1 MDLEKIRKELLEK
14 REMIIEH
21 LNNSSAEDLNNKD
34 GVEDAADVVTSELNR
49 ETFYKLTHAER
60 ETLFLIDLALKK
72 IESGTYG
79 ICEECGAEIGEKRL
93 EAIPWVRLCIDCS
106 QNEET
111 MKMFSSND
119 EINYYNIIPNTT
131 FENDEDRNPIE

>member
-14 REMIIEH
+14 REAILEH
-21 LNNSSAEDLNNKD
+21 LNNTSSEDINHKD
-34 GVEDAADVVTSELNR
+34 GVEDAADVVASELNR
-49 ETFYKLTHAER
+49 ETFYKLTQAER

-79 ICEECGAEIGEKRL
+79 ICEECGATIGEKRL
-93 EAIPWVRLCIDCS
+93 EAIPWVRLCIECS

-111 MKMFSSND
+111 MKMFSSSD
-119 EINYYNIIPNTT
+119 DISYYNIIPNTT
-131 FENDEDRNPIE
+131 FENEEDRNIIE

>member
-14 REMIIEH
+14 REAILEH
-21 LNNSSAEDLNNKD
+21 LNNTSSEDINHKD
-34 GVEDAADVVTSELNR
+34 GVEDAADVVASELNR
-49 ETFYKLTHAER
+49 ETFYKLTQAER

-79 ICEECGAEIGEKRL
+79 ICEECGASIGEKRL
-93 EAIPWVRLCIDCS
+93 EAIPWVRLCIECS

-111 MKMFSSND
+111 MKMFSSSD
-119 EINYYNIIPNTT
+119 DISYYNIIPNTT
-131 FENDEDRNPIE
+131 FENEEDRNIIE